1 VQADRLHCHATPIS
15 SATTRRGVLL
25 SREQQ
30 YARRCHFSVVRP
42 VFQPDRSDKM
52 FSRQGSSML
61 VAFLVLSCG
70 VHGALVSPVQKV
82 IMLIEDMATK
92 VGKDQEAAAAA
103 YTESAKFCD
112 QEVTEKGFAIKDSKK
127 NIEKLSAIIE
137 DKAAKTDELETK
149 IADLAPTISAA
160 EGELDTALKLRAK
173 ENADFV
179 AIEKELLSTVEKLD
193 GAKETL
199 EKTFSLAQLTP
210 EAKQNLSKM
219 LEGLSV
225 IVEASFVTHA
235 QRSKVQAFLQ
245 AQEDSDDSDGVKAHG
260 SGGDAIIETLDEM
273 IDKAEGTL
281 ADTRKEEMGKAQAHA
296 MLKQSLENEIKSFKE
311 ELAEATQGKQVAAE
325 TAAQAEKDLAV
336 EKKGLAGDSA
346 YTHDLKR
353 DCMVKS
359 QEWEVNHRDSQAEL
373 KALSTAKG
381 ILAKKFAVFVQTTAK
396 HKLQFK
402 VPLRSNGD
410 SSKARALRIIEQ
422 LGRTVHSTALVSLA
436 YRAAADPFSKVRGM
450 IEDMIQKL
458 MQEAAEEASQKAFC
472 DTEMGESQKSKADKA
487 GKLDKLKARI
497 EKGDSAVAELTGQI
511 ATRSKELAEIDA
523 SVKEATEIR
532 NAEKSEFMR
541 AEKDFSE
548 SQQACVAAL
557 EVLTQYYE
565 GAALV
570 QVSAKVRV
578 SSKSSEDATTSG
590 DGTGIIGVLEVAESD
605 FAKSLADVRSTESVA
620 QDEYDK
626 MTQDAKLEKV
636 TKEMEVKGAES
647 QVKQL
652 QTSLSNYNEDKAG
665 LDTELQAV
673 LDYLDELKPQC
684 ETKAP
689 SYAEIKAKRDKEI
702 AGLKE
707 GLSVLSQ

>member
-1 VQADRLHCHATPIS
+1 
-15 SATTRRGVLL
+15 
-25 SREQQ
+25 
-30 YARRCHFSVVRP
+30 
-42 VFQPDRSDKM
+42 
-52 FSRQGSSML
+52 ML
-61 VAFLVLSCG
+61 VAALILASG
-70 VHGALVSPVQKV
+70 VHGARVSPVQKV
-82 IMLIEDMATK
+82 IMLIEEMAGK

-103 YTESAKFCD
+103 FTENAQFCD
-112 QEVTEKGFAIKDSKK
+112 KEVSEKGYAIKDSNK
-127 NIEKLSAIIE
+127 NIEKLSAMIE
-137 DKAAKTDELETK
+137 DMAAKIDQLETK
-149 IADLAPTISAA
+149 IADLAPQISAA
-160 EGELDTALKLRAK
+160 EGELNAEMKMRAK

-210 EAKQNLSKM
+210 EAKQKLTKM
-219 LEGLSV
+219 LDGLAV

-245 AQEDSDDSDGVKAHG
+245 AQEDSDDSEGIKAHG
-260 SGGDAIIETLDEM
+260 SGGDAILETLDEM

-296 MLKQSLENEIKSFKE
+296 MLKQNLENEIKSYKE
-311 ELAEATQGKQVAAE
+311 ELAESTQGKQVAAE
-325 TAAQAEKDLAV
+325 TSAQSEKDLAV
-336 EKKGLAGDSA
+336 EKKGLAGDTA

-353 DCMVKS
+353 DCMLKS
-359 QEWEVNHRDSQAEL
+359 QEWEVNTRDGQAEL
-373 KALSTAKG
+373 KALTTAKG
-381 ILAKKFAVFVQTTAK
+381 ILAKKFAAFVQTTAM

-402 VPLRSNGD
+402 VAQGNHGD

-422 LGRTVHSTALVSLA
+422 LGRSVHSTALVSLA
-436 YRAAADPFSKVRGM
+436 YRAAADPFAKVRGM

-472 DTEMGESQKSKADKA
+472 DAEMGESQKSKADKE
-487 GKLDKLKARI
+487 GKLDKLNARI

-511 ATRSKELAEIDA
+511 ATRSKELAEISA

-532 NAEKSEFMR
+532 NAEKSTFMK

-548 SQQACVAAL
+548 SQQACAAAL
-557 EVLTQYYE
+557 EVLTEYYE
-565 GAALV
+565 GASLV
-570 QVSAKVRV
+570 QVKTTVRV
-578 SSKSSEDATTSG
+578 SSKSSEDASTGG

-626 MTQDAKLEKV
+626 MMQDSKLEKV

-647 QVKQL
+647 QVKQI

-673 LDYLDELKPQC
+673 LDYLGKLKPQC